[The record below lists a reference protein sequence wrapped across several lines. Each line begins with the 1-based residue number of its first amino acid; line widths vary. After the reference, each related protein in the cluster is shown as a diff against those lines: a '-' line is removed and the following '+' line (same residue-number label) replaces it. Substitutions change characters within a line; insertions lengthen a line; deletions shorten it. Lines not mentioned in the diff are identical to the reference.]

1 MDMSLSYTCVRCV
14 RAVHGSQIARHGA
27 KLVGAASGT
36 RKLSSRSKPAPSSR
50 SILSRIENDAF
61 REKSRNASTA
71 AAPADQLEDNLERH
85 FQYPEYG
92 HYRPRTLL
100 TQDNLF
106 HPFSRSP
113 IPEMRERARFTKQ
126 HAYCP
131 HPAHHRTRVP
141 TSPDDP
147 ESRKQVEGKTDALP
161 PAHVSFECP
170 DCGTATYCCEEHWA
184 DDYEAH
190 MEICETLRQINEDDH
205 DLRSG
210 RYFAEFEYPGPQLE
224 EILVNMT
231 NWDTLL
237 YTRQFEAINA
247 DRAMRQATRLLTY
260 PFTLGSILHELSPYN
275 IRRGGRL
282 TTEGLKSLS
291 GKLAQPP
298 QFEKRTNSCSAALH
312 LASASRWPRR

>member
-1 MDMSLSYTCVRCV
+1 MNSSGLSYSYDAHPDDFLPDRPALPMDMSLSFTCVRCV
-14 RAVHGSQIARHGA
+14 RAVNGGQIARHGSKIA
-27 KLVGAASGT
+27 AAASGT
-36 RKLSSRSKPAPSSR
+36 RTLSSRAKPPSPSR
-50 SILSRIENDAF
+50 SILSKIENDAF
-61 REKSRNASTA
+61 RDTHRKASTA
-71 AAPADQLEDNLERH
+71 AAQAEQPEDNFERH
-85 FQYPEYG
+85 SQYPEYG
-92 HYRPRTLL
+92 HYRPRTVL

-106 HPFSRSP
+106 HPFSKSP

-126 HAYCP
+126 NAYCP
-131 HPAHHRTRVP
+131 HPAHHRTRIP

-147 ESRKQVEGKTDALP
+147 ESRKQVEGEGAQP
-161 PAHVSFECP
+161 PAHVSYECP
-170 DCGTATYCCEEHWA
+170 DCGTATYCCEEHWV
-184 DDYEAH
+184 DDYESH

-210 RYFAEFEYPGPQLE
+210 RYFAEFEYPGPQIE

-275 IRRGGRL
+275 IRKGGRL
-282 TTEGLKSLS
+282 TPEGLKSLS
-291 GKLAQPP
+291 G
-298 QFEKRTNSCSAALH
+298 E
-312 LASASRWPRR
+312 

>member
-1 MDMSLSYTCVRCV
+1 MMRIKSALLPTSARHIPMDMSLSYTCVRCV
-14 RAVHGSQIARHGA
+14 RAINGGQVARHGS
-27 KLVGAASGT
+27 KLASAASGA
-36 RKLSSRSKPAPSSR
+36 RKLSSKTKPAPASSR
-50 SILSRIENDAF
+50 SILSRVENDAF
-61 REKSRNASTA
+61 REPRRKASSAATA
-71 AAPADQLEDNLERH
+71 SAEQPEDNLERH
-85 FQYPEYG
+85 YQYPEYG

-106 HPFSRSP
+106 HPFSKSP
-113 IPEMRERARFTKQ
+113 IPEMRERALFTKQ

-141 TSPDDP
+141 TSPNDP
-147 ESRKQVEGKTDALP
+147 ESRKQAEDATGAEP

-210 RYFAEFEYPGPQLE
+210 RYFSEFEYPGPQLE

-260 PFTLGSILHELSPYN
+260 PMTLGSILHELSPYN
-275 IRRGGRL
+275 IRAGGRL

-291 GKLAQPP
+291 GEFIDQA
-298 QFEKRTNSCSAALH
+298 
-312 LASASRWPRR
+312 